1 MTFYIYKI
9 CHLSSGAHTFVSIRD
24 SLFRLVALPVLLNN
38 VCLFF
43 HAKKASN
50 NN

>member
-1 MTFYIYKI
+1 MTYFIFIKYVIYLAVPTLLYPYETAYSDWWL
-9 CHLSSGAHTFVSIRD
+9 CQ
-24 SLFRLVALPVLLNN
+24 LLNN